1 MATFFMFGKY
11 SAEALKSISAER
23 TGKVVDIVK
32 GAGGAVKS
40 MHALLGDRDLVF
52 VVDLPSTED
61 AVKVSISMS
70 KLTGIAFSTVTAIPV
85 EEFDKLAG

>member
-11 SAEALKSISAER
+11 SAEALESISAER

-32 GAGGAVKS
+32 QSGGEVKS

-52 VVDLPSTED
+52 IVELPSTED
-61 AVKVSISMS
+61 AVKVSIAIS
-70 KLTGIAFSTVTAIPV
+70 KLAGIAFSTVAAISV
-85 EEFDKLAG
+85 EEFDRLAG